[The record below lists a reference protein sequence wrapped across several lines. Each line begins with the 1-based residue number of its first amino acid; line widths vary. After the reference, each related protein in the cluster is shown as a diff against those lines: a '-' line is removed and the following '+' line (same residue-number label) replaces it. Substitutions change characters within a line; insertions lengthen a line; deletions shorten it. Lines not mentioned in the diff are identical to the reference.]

1 MLNLNFIKPVLA
13 AAGDVEFPLA
23 PEGSFKVIGSFTLP
37 NMVST
42 FFSIMLV
49 VVGIVFL
56 FILVMGGLKWMMS
69 EGDDKKLTVAR
80 NQVTNALV
88 GLVIVFSAWALIALI
103 SQIFGINL
111 LKISIPK
118 MVTGPAV

>member
-1 MLNLNFIKPVLA
+1 MSLIAPVLA
-13 AAGDVEFPLA
+13 VDAETFNLA
-23 PEGSFKVIGSFTLP
+23 PVGSFQRVGEFKIS

-42 FFSIMLV
+42 LFSVILV

-56 FILVMGGLKWMMS
+56 FVLIMGGLKWLMS

-88 GLVIVFSAWALIALI
+88 GLAIVFSAWAVVALI
-103 SQIFGINL
+103 NSIFKINL
-111 LKISIPK
+111 LQFSIPQ
-118 MVTGPAV
+118 MQ

>member
-1 MLNLNFIKPVLA
+1 MLNLVKIAYAAETITLKPESTAFAQIGNFTI
-13 AAGDVEFPLA
+13 
-23 PEGSFKVIGSFTLP
+23 P

-42 FFSIMLV
+42 FFSILLV

-56 FILVMGGLKWMMS
+56 FVLIMGGLKWLMS

-88 GLVIVFSAWALIALI
+88 GLAIVFSAWAVVALI
-103 SQIFGINL
+103 KSIFGIDL
-111 LKISIPK
+111 LNVSIPTMK
-118 MVTGPAV
+118 GVTIPGSA